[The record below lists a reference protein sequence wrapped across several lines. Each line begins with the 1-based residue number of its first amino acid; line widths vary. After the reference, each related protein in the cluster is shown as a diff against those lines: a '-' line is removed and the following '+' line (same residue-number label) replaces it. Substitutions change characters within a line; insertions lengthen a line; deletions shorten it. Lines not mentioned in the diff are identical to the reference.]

1 MILLLATGAGAAEQK
16 LVDPGVG
23 APVPTEESLGS
34 PGSDSPPASEPGSPA
49 AEEAPTSDV
58 GATTANPAAAN
69 VGARPTG
76 ARATAPGA
84 APTPALAESIVAAA
98 EPRPF
103 RIVAPAR
110 PASDESPLSLP
121 AAEPFGVVLAA
132 AVLLLIGAG
141 AGHAWAQATG
151 RLDAAI

>member
-16 LVDPGVG
+16 LVDPGVE
-23 APVPTEESLGS
+23 APMPTGDSLAS
-34 PGSDSPPASEPGSPA
+34 PGSDSPPASEPASPA
-49 AEEAPTSDV
+49 AEEGPSSEF

-69 VGARPTG
+69 VGAGRAG
-76 ARATAPGA
+76 ATAPGA
-84 APTPALAESIVAAA
+84 AAIPALEESTVAAA

-121 AAEPFGVVLAA
+121 TAEPFGVVLAA

-141 AGHAWAQATG
+141 MGHAWAQASG